1 MNHLFECAYIT
12 KNKSTSV
19 HMKFFFSF
27 LATIMLLNASAQDS
41 YKKGDV
47 VADFSFKKI
56 LNNTVPATSLKAL
69 QNEITVIDFFGTW
82 CIPCVRALPHLKELQ
97 SEYESKVTIILVSNE
112 EEQKLTKF
120 IDARKP
126 FSFPVVVDNSNSF
139 ISLFQPPSYP
149 YTIVL
154 NKQGKI
160 IDVTDAA
167 SLKSEDIKEWLKQK
181 KQDTSSLSA
190 TIIKPALNLKI
201 TKSSNS
207 LVNLSQ
213 QFIYAAKTG
222 DAVDSLVMKL
232 KDLPYDKLK
241 NELTSDDEKKAFWIN
256 LYNGYTQMIL
266 KADPGKYKD
275 RSKFFKS
282 EQIEVAGKIF
292 SLDDIEHGILRR
304 SKIKWSLGYL
314 NKLFP
319 GRTEKDLRVDTLDY
333 RIHFA
338 LNCGAKSC
346 PPIAFYNPENINQ
359 QLDLATKAYL
369 AGEAEYDAQDNVVHL
384 PALMNWF
391 RRDFGGKKEMKLL
404 LKKIQIIPEE
414 SNPKIKFKKYNWDL
428 FLDHYKT
435 NV

>member
-1 MNHLFECAYIT
+1 
-12 KNKSTSV
+12 
-19 HMKFFFSF
+19 MKFFFSL
-27 LATIMLLNASAQDS
+27 LAIFMLLKASAQDS
-41 YKKGDV
+41 YKRGDV

-56 LNNTVPATSLKAL
+56 LNNATSTSSLKAL
-69 QNEITVIDFFGTW
+69 QNELTVIDFFGTW

-97 SEYESKVTIILVSNE
+97 SEYKSKVTIILVSNE

-126 FSFPVVVDNSNSF
+126 FSLPVVVDNGDNF

-167 SLKSEDIKEWLKQK
+167 SLKSENINEWLQQK
-181 KQDTSSLSA
+181 NNDTSNISA
-190 TIIKPALNLKI
+190 TIIKPVSTLAI
-201 TKSSNS
+201 TKSANP
-207 LVNLSQ
+207 LVSLSQ

-222 DAVDSLVMKL
+222 ESVDSQIT
-232 KDLPYDKLK
+232 KLK
-241 NELTSDDEKKAFWIN
+241 NLPYNELKNGLASDAEKKAFWIN

-266 KADPGKYKD
+266 KSDPDKYKD
-275 RSKFFKS
+275 RNKFFKAK
-282 EQIEVAGKIF
+282 QIEVAGKIF

-319 GRTEKDLRVDTLDY
+319 GKTEKDLRVDTLDY

-346 PPIAFYNPENINQ
+346 PPIAFYNPENLNQ
-359 QLDLATKAYL
+359 QLDLATKSYL
-369 AGEAEYDAQDNVVHL
+369 AGEAEYNAENNVVKL

-391 RRDFGGKKEMKLL
+391 RRDFGGKKKMKLL
-404 LKKIQIIPEE
+404 LKKIKIIPEE
-414 SNPKIKFKKYNWDL
+414 SNPKIKFKKYDWDL

-435 NV
+435 NT

>member
-1 MNHLFECAYIT
+1 MKLLF
-12 KNKSTSV
+12 SL
-19 HMKFFFSF
+19 
-27 LATIMLLNASAQDS
+27 LAIFTLSKMFAQFS

-56 LNNTVPATSLKAL
+56 LNNTDLASSLKAL

-112 EEQKLTKF
+112 EEQKLSRF

-126 FSFPVVVDNSNSF
+126 FSFPVVVDNSDNF

-181 KQDTSSLSA
+181 NQDTSVLSA
-190 TIIKPALNLKI
+190 IIIKPMSNLEI

-213 QFIYAAKTG
+213 QFIYAARTG
-222 DAVDSLVMKL
+222 ESVGSRVMKL
-232 KDLPYDKLK
+232 KELSYDKLK
-241 NELTSDDEKKAFWIN
+241 NGLTSDDEKKAFWIN

-266 KADPGKYKD
+266 KAAPGKYKD
-275 RSKFFKS
+275 RGKFFKS
-282 EQIEVAGKIF
+282 KQIEVAGRMF
-292 SLDDIEHGILRR
+292 SLDDIEHGILRY
-304 SKIKWSLGYL
+304 SKIKWSLGHL

-319 GRTEKDLRVDTLDY
+319 GRTEKDLRVDKLDY

-369 AGEAEYDAQDNVVHL
+369 AGEAEYDSQNNVVHL

-391 RRDFGGKKEMKLL
+391 RRDFGGKKKMKLL

-414 SNPKIKFKKYNWDL
+414 SNPKIKFKKYDWDL